1 MVYALWERDSRK
13 EPPVRNAYIK
23 FPTVEDC
30 ALGFQELLPQSP
42 VSRLTGDVFCIP
54 WGSLALLDARQVS
67 YSFASQDDL
76 TGAQPVW
83 NFASA
88 GAR

>member
-1 MVYALWERDSRK
+1 M
-13 EPPVRNAYIK
+13 RNAYIK
-23 FPTVEDC
+23 FRTVEDR

-54 WGSLALLDARQVS
+54 WGSLALLDARQVA
-67 YSFASQDDL
+67 YSFANEDDL

-83 NFASA
+83 NFAA
-88 GAR
+88 VGTR